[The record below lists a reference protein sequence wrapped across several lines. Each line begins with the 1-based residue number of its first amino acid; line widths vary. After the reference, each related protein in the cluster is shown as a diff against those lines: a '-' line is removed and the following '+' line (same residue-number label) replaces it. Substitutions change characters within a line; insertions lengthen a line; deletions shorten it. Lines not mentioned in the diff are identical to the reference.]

1 MSDDEETRA
10 QLYRNQVRTRN
21 AAWLARERAL
31 SGSPAYAL
39 QVRESWAAIRDRNID
54 IPDIPEY
61 GLDEED
67 E

>member
-21 AAWLARERAL
+21 AAVLARERQLA
-31 SGSPAYAL
+31 GSPAYAR
-39 QVRESWAAIRDRNID
+39 QVREAWEPIVSRNID